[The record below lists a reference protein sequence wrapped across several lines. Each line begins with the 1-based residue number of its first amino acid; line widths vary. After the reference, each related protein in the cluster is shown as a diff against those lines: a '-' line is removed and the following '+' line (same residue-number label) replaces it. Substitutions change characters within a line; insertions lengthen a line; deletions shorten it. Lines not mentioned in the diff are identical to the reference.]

1 MTEQPRMTE
10 KDLHKALF
18 LNLTMM
24 LSASAMQQ
32 MGKLVDPAKGKAET
46 NLEGAQV
53 TIDMLAMLQAKTLNN
68 LDPEE
73 KRMIDHTV
81 SSLQMTYVETAE
93 AHKANPAQPG
103 AKAAPSDTTTPPA
116 SEPEIKTTGKT
127 EREVKYHKTYG

>member
-18 LNLTMM
+18 MNLTMM

-46 NLEGAQV
+46 NLDGAQV
-53 TIDMLAMLQAKTLNN
+53 TIDMLSMLQAKTLNN

-73 KRMIDHTV
+73 KRLIDHTV

-93 AHKANPAQPG
+93 AGKANPAQPD
-103 AKAAPSDTTTPPA
+103 AKAAPAGTQATPP
-116 SEPEIKTTGKT
+116 EPEIKTTGKPD
-127 EREVKYHKTYG
+127 REVKYHKTYG

>member
-1 MTEQPRMTE
+1 MTAQPRMTE

-53 TIDMLAMLQAKTLNN
+53 TIDMLSMLQAKTLNN

-93 AHKANPAQPG
+93 AQKANPPQPE
-103 AKAAPSDTTTPPA
+103 AKAKAPSAETPP
-116 SEPEIKTTGKT
+116 SPEPEIKTTGKT
-127 EREVKYHKTYG
+127 DREVKYHKTYG